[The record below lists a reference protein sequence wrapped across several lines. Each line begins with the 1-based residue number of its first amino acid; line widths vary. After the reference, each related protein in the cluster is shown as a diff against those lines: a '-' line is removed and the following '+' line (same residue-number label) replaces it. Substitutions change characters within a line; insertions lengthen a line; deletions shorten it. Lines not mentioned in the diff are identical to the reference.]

1 VHELSKKLV
10 ARGVQLDE
18 HSTTMAEATAILDQS
33 SPPAAQLHA
42 GTRAEDLISAGTTGS
57 AVANTEGNHHSGNSY
72 FRVGVG
78 GIQSEEDD
86 SVNDEG
92 CSFFPEQALIENQ
105 SFIDDVENFNFWD
118 WSCNV

>member
-1 VHELSKKLV
+1 MHELTKKLL

-18 HSTTMAEATAILDQS
+18 RSAALAEAIAIVDQS
-33 SPPAAQLHA
+33 SPAAQLQV
-42 GTRAEDLISAGTTGS
+42 GTRAEDLMSAGTTGS
-57 AVANTEGNHHSGNSY
+57 TVVDAEGTHHSSNSY
-72 FRVGVG
+72 LQVGVG
-78 GIQSEEDD
+78 GVLSEDD
-86 SVNDEG
+86 SVSDEG